1 MSTPILIC
9 DDSGFARRQM
19 ARSIPDGWDVEVSFA
34 EHGQDALSQIREGK
48 GDIVFLDLNM
58 PVMDGYET
66 MEVIRKED
74 LPCLVIVVSGDVQ
87 EKARERMLS
96 LGAIDFIRKPID
108 NAKLMHI
115 LTSYGIYSGAS
126 LATGGTSQ
134 QSSATP
140 AAGNA
145 IGNAIGNSEDAVT
158 EEEKLDAYREMVNV
172 AMGRAGE
179 DLAKLLGEFI
189 DLPIPNVNLIESNEL
204 SMAVADINRNDRVS
218 AVSKGF
224 VSEGISGEALVIFN
238 DTKSQNIVELLKYAP
253 SASSENLELEALMDV
268 SNILIGACLN
278 GLSEQLAVA
287 FSHTHPVLLGQHQG
301 LSTLLSENVHQWGKV
316 MAVEIGYAIK
326 VKDISFDL
334 LLLFP
339 GNAMN
344 QIYARLMNTDRERQ

>member
-1 MSTPILIC
+1 
-9 DDSGFARRQM
+9 
-19 ARSIPDGWDVEVSFA
+19 
-34 EHGQDALSQIREGK
+34 
-48 GDIVFLDLNM
+48 M
-58 PVMDGYET
+58 P
-66 MEVIRKED
+66 
-74 LPCLVIVVSGDVQ
+74 S
-87 EKARERMLS
+87 S
-96 LGAIDFIRKPID
+96 
-108 NAKLMHI
+108 MHI

-179 DLAKLLGEFI
+179 NLAKLLGEFI

-301 LSTLLSENVHQWGKV
+301 LSTLLSENVHSGKSSHLHQP
-316 MAVEIGYAIK
+316 AQCTCQG
-326 VKDISFDL
+326 
-334 LLLFP
+334 
-339 GNAMN
+339 
-344 QIYARLMNTDRERQ
+344 R

>member
-19 ARSIPDGWDVEVSFA
+19 ARSIPDNWDVEVSFA
-34 EHGQDALSQIREGK
+34 EHGQDALTQIREGK
-48 GDIVFLDLNM
+48 GDVLFLDLNM

-66 MEVIRKED
+66 MEVIRKDD

-87 EKARERMLS
+87 EKARERMLA

-115 LTSYGIYSGAS
+115 LTSYGIYSGDS
-126 LATGGTSQ
+126 LATGRADQ
-134 QSSATP
+134 NNIAKASAT
-140 AAGNA
+140 A
-145 IGNAIGNSEDAVT
+145 NSEAVVT

-204 SMAVADINRNDRVS
+204 SMAVADINRSDSVS

-301 LSTLLSENVHQWGKV
+301 LSTLLSDNVHQWGKV

-326 VKDISFDL
+326 AKDISFDL

-339 GNAMN
+339 GDAMN